1 MKNGLLPVTLSEAEV
16 DELIRRAKEYQG
28 YQAIVDLEKKIV
40 TDMNTFSAAFEI
52 GDFQRSCLLEGLDD
66 IGLTL
71 KHEPA
76 IAEYE
81 QRRPDWMRA
90 NA

>member
-40 TDMNTFSAAFEI
+40 TDMNAFCAVFEI

-66 IGLTL
+66 ISLTL
-71 KHEPA
+71 KHEPD
-76 IAEYE
+76 IAAYE
-81 QRRPDWMRA
+81 QRRPRWMRA